1 MDLMT
6 EAEQF
11 LEANHFKL
19 QRAYGYQH
27 FKDYDSQIEL
37 RQQFSARFGLAILD
51 TRTLNLVRSFS
62 PLLEVGSGSGY
73 WAHELRKAGAD
84 IIPTDPGTG
93 KYYFV
98 HGQWMEM
105 EKLTAPEA
113 VIKYPDRTL
122 LIVWPDF
129 DKPWPHKALAAYCG
143 EVVLYVGEGRDGCT
157 GDDHF
162 HDILDADYECENHY
176 IPQFMHIHDRLYVCR
191 RKKA

>member
-1 MDLMT
+1 MT

-11 LEANHFKL
+11 LEANYFKP
-19 QRAYGYQH
+19 QRAYDYQH

-62 PLLEVGSGSGY
+62 PLLEVGAGSGY

-93 KYYFV
+93 KFRQV
-98 HGQWMEM
+98 
-105 EKLTAPEA
+105 
-113 VIKYPDRTL
+113 
-122 LIVWPDF
+122 
-129 DKPWPHKALAAYCG
+129 LAARSPG
-143 EVVLYVGEGRDGCT
+143 SLSRRSRALRRRGAGWLHRRRP
-157 GDDHF
+157 F